1 MKYEIIKG
9 SEKDFE
15 QAPEW
20 AKVKTKTFLYEF
32 FLEHCGIGAKYIN
45 AEYPETVKITSTTAP
60 NSDEEII
67 AERRPITEPVWDG
80 EGLPPVGVECEHCPG
95 GTTQAE
101 WEVVKVL
108 AINER
113 PGGVFTDFWL
123 QREDGSS
130 YIIGNP
136 YRFRPI
142 RSPEDVARSNA
153 IGEMERA
160 YEELTGKPAREA
172 EEYYDLIAAGKIIG
186 IKLED

>member
-1 MKYEIIKG
+1 MKYEITKG

-15 QAPEW
+15 GAPEW
-20 AKVKTKTFLYEF
+20 ARLVV
-32 FLEHCGIGAKYIN
+32 EHCEYKYNTWFYESDKVGGQWKQCKGQLRGVVERDGIGN
-45 AEYPETVKITSTTAP
+45 WL
-60 NSDEEII
+60 NII
-67 AERRPITEPVWDG
+67 AERRPITELVWDG

-95 GTTQAE
+95 GTTQTE

-142 RSPEDVARSNA
+142 PSPEDVARDEGVKE
-153 IGEMERA
+153 IMETFRVDGELVPDYVAFAMW
-160 YEELTGKPAREA
+160 
-172 EEYYDLIAAGKIIG
+172 DAGYR
-186 IKLED
+186 KLEGK